1 MFSLLLG
8 VLTSIA
14 PHDGTDFGEGG
25 SEFAPTLSA
34 GPSHDLEPRLETGL
48 GDRVAGVSECN
59 AGIISM
65 LVLRPGCS
73 DGHSNL

>member
-1 MFSLLLG
+1 MFSLVLG
-8 VLTSIA
+8 VLTSIV
-14 PHDGTDFGEGG
+14 PHDATDFGEGS

-34 GPSHDLEPRLETGL
+34 GPSHDLEPRLETWL

-65 LVLRPGCS
+65 LVLCPGCS